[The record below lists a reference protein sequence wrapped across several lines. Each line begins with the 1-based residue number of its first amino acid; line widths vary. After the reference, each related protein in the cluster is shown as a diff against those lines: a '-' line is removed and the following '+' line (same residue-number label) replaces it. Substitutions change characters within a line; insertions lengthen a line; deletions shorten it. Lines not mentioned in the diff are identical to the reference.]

1 MTSAKLAARRPKSA
15 VCARLAAPA
24 QQMLAR
30 GSWIAYSHSRSSE
43 GWSDMRTTSISINR
57 PKASVRGRL
66 MTAAAFVLAAM
77 VPQFAA
83 DARVLG
89 EADLQRIASI
99 RQLSVDVMTDIVALS
114 RRTDL
119 SQADS
124 DCIKS
129 TLRSLTQAADELQS
143 YEYLI
148 TIESQLNDVG
158 DDTSLR
164 GILRFAVD
172 NALKIL
178 ETQRKQLGEISDQ
191 CARYPLSADRAK
203 RATQFV
209 DSTAAILKSIQ
220 PRL

>member
-1 MTSAKLAARRPKSA
+1 MISPRSTRNRCLRDVSALLSGALTAKRSTWPAAT
-15 VCARLAAPA
+15 C
-24 QQMLAR
+24 
-30 GSWIAYSHSRSSE
+30 
-43 GWSDMRTTSISINR
+43 
-57 PKASVRGRL
+57 
-66 MTAAAFVLAAM
+66 
-77 VPQFAA
+77 
-83 DARVLG
+83 
-89 EADLQRIASI
+89 
-99 RQLSVDVMTDIVALS
+99 
-114 RRTDL
+114 
-119 SQADS
+119 
-124 DCIKS
+124 
-129 TLRSLTQAADELQS
+129 

>member
-1 MTSAKLAARRPKSA
+1 
-15 VCARLAAPA
+15 
-24 QQMLAR
+24 MLAQPSR
-30 GSWIAYSHSRSSE
+30 IAYSQSWSSE
-43 GWSDMRTTSISINR
+43 GWSRMRTTSISLNR

-66 MTAAAFVLAAM
+66 MKAAVFLLAAM
-77 VPQFAA
+77 APQFAA
-83 DARVLG
+83 EARVLG
-89 EADLQRIASI
+89 DGDLERIASVK
-99 RQLSVDVMTDIVALS
+99 QLSVDVMTDIAMLS

-164 GILRFAVD
+164 GILRFAVE

-178 ETQRKQLGEISDQ
+178 ETQRKQLGEISEQ

-209 DSTAAILKSIQ
+209 DSTTAILKSIQ